1 MSDARG
7 YSYALV
13 RVIQAADPKLLG
25 VRLGTLCVA
34 KDIPVAQVAARFNVS
49 RQTVYWWFTG
59 KYKPQSGVAEEIEQM
74 LAEHEKDRV

>member
-13 RVIQAADPKLLG
+13 KAIQAADPKLLG
-25 VRLGTLCVA
+25 VRLGLMCVA
-34 KDIPVAQVAARFNVS
+34 QEIPVMQIAEKFSVT

-59 KYKPQSGVAEEIEQM
+59 KYKPTQQFAEGITQM
-74 LAEHEKDRV
+74 LEAHQKDRV